1 MKLTNALQADI
12 DAAVKVLLDLKAQFK
27 AATGKD
33 WKPGMAVPTATGTP
47 ETSAPAAGGGGEEL
61 NNKIKAQGDSVRDL
75 KSQKAPKVRNLVIA
89 VLD

>member
-33 WKPGMAVPTATGTP
+33 WKPGMAVPTATTAP
-47 ETSAPAAGGGGEEL
+47 AASAPAAGGGGEEL
-61 NNKIKAQGDSVRDL
+61 NKKVTAQGEAVRDL
-75 KSQKAPKVRNLVIA
+75 KTKKAPKVTN
-89 VLD
+89 

>member
-33 WKPGMAVPTATGTP
+33 WKPGMAVPAATGTP
-47 ETSAPAAGGGGEEL
+47 ATSAPAAGGGGEEL
-61 NNKIKAQGDSVRDL
+61 NKNVTAQGEAVRDL
-75 KSQKAPKVRNLVIA
+75 KTKKAPKVTN
-89 VLD
+89 